1 MSENQPSNQNQTP
14 LENTAPTVSESALPV
29 PAPVTPA
36 PAISPATTVPVAPVK
51 RPTGIT
57 VVALLALVSGFLG
70 LCCGSPLIVLG
81 GIGIIIPTGV
91 TQVLGILGIILG
103 ILLAFGP
110 FLQVIFA
117 YGAWNLRSWAWWL
130 GIIAT
135 GISVAG
141 VIISIIGSGGTTI
154 WTAVTN
160 ALLPIIIFVYL
171 LVPDVRKAFNV

>member
-1 MSENQPSNQNQTP
+1 MSENHPS
-14 LENTAPTVSESALPV
+14 LENVTSPAAEPALPV
-29 PAPVTPA
+29 PAPVTPTPPIPPA
-36 PAISPATTVPVAPVK
+36 PTASAVPRK

-57 VVALLALVSGFLG
+57 IIALLALISGFLG
-70 LCCGSPLIVLG
+70 LCCGSPLILLG
-81 GIGIIIPTGV
+81 GIGMIIPTGV
-91 TQVLGILGIILG
+91 TQVLGILGILLG
-103 ILLAFGP
+103 VLLAFGP

-130 GIIAT
+130 GIVAT

-141 VIISIIGSGGTTI
+141 VIISILGSDGATL

-171 LVPDVRKAFNV
+171 LFPDVRQAFRV

>member
-1 MSENQPSNQNQTP
+1 MSANEPTTPTPSAEPN
-14 LENTAPTVSESALPV
+14 LPV
-29 PAPVTPA
+29 PAPTTPVPALPPVSA
-36 PAISPATTVPVAPVK
+36 PSSAPTA

-57 VVALLALVSGFLG
+57 ILALLSLLSGFLG
-70 LCCGSPLIVLG
+70 LCCGSPLILLG
-81 GIGIIIPTGV
+81 GIGMIIPSGV

-117 YGAWNLRSWAWWL
+117 YGAWNLRPWAWWL
-130 GIIAT
+130 GILAT

-141 VIISIIGSGGTTI
+141 VIISIVGSGGSTI

-160 ALLPIIIFVYL
+160 ALLPIIIFIYL
-171 LVPDVRKAFNV
+171 LLPDTRKAFSR

>member
-1 MSENQPSNQNQTP
+1 MSENFPPSENSTP
-14 LENTAPTVSESALPV
+14 PTAEPKLPV

-36 PAISPATTVPVAPVK
+36 PAVPPASSAPAAPLK

-57 VVALLALVSGFLG
+57 IIALLALISGLLG
-70 LCCGSPLIVLG
+70 LCCGSPLILLG
-81 GIGIIIPTGV
+81 GIGVIIPSGV
-91 TQVLGILGIILG
+91 TQVLGILGILLG
-103 ILLAFGP
+103 VLLAFGP
-110 FLQVIFA
+110 FLQVVFA

-141 VIISIIGSGGTTI
+141 VVISIIGSGGATV

-171 LVPDVRKAFNV
+171 LFPDVRQAFRV

>member
-1 MSENQPSNQNQTP
+1 MSDNETTTPTPSTEP
-14 LENTAPTVSESALPV
+14 ALPV
-29 PAPVTPA
+29 PVPITPA
-36 PAISPATTVPVAPVK
+36 PTLLPPSAPSSTSAA

-57 VVALLALVSGFLG
+57 IIALLALISGILG
-70 LCCGSPLIVLG
+70 LCCGSPLILLG
-81 GIGIIIPTGV
+81 GIGMIIPTGV

-110 FLQVIFA
+110 FLQVVFA
-117 YGAWNLRSWAWWL
+117 YGAWNLRPWAWWL
-130 GIIAT
+130 GILAT

-141 VIISIIGSGGTTI
+141 VIISIIGSGGSTI

-171 LVPDVRKAFNV
+171 LLPDTRKAFNM